1 MIVFEKLVIKNFLSI
16 QEAELVLQKGITF
29 VKGVNLDDS
38 KSTSNA
44 AGKTAIFDAL
54 YWVLYGETSKG
65 KSADSIINKQS
76 GRETSVGLYFSKLE
90 DKYVVTRHRKHSI
103 FGDDLRVELNG
114 KDITV
119 KGLRQS
125 QDLLLKILGI
135 QKNFFDSTIFLTQGF
150 SSRFS
155 LLSETERRLMFE
167 KIRNVEIWDKAR
179 EIASTKAANL
189 DKELIQSRAKI
200 SVYVNENIPSLEKD
214 IERNKQQMQEYSVKL
229 QELKPDYSQVENL
242 NSTLTIEL
250 QKQQA
255 ITNKKQLINSEIEL
269 KKKALIDLDPQRKE
283 VRKKYDSVLTIFQQS
298 ESELKY
304 IPIGDCKICGKKT
317 EEFYTDKIN
326 ELKNRISGVRQQ
338 KEELSL
344 QVKQQEDSYQEI
356 NSVVQSLYQKNS
368 SIDYSLSQSLVLTEQ
383 VKSQLQEIDSVYERN
398 KQLIIQKLEDSEK
411 NISQTEE
418 KILNLQNLVQELT
431 TSSEKLNENYGVYK
445 ELDKVFSPKGIRSY
459 IIAQD
464 LETVNS
470 SMQDYSEYFFSN
482 AKARLVFKGETLES
496 SKISI
501 ELEDSNEVIFDYTDC
516 SGGQARR
523 IDLLIQLSIR
533 DLVFSISNLNANV
546 LILDEIFDS
555 LDNEG
560 RLSVLNLIQTNYKD
574 YCVYVISHIPDLP
587 YEYFD
592 NQLTLTKLNGITTVS

>member
-1 MIVFEKLVIKNFLSI
+1 M
-16 QEAELVLQKGITF
+16 
-29 VKGVNLDDS
+29 
-38 KSTSNA
+38 
-44 AGKTAIFDAL
+44 
-54 YWVLYGETSKG
+54 
-65 KSADSIINKQS
+65 
-76 GRETSVGLYFSKLE
+76 
-90 DKYVVTRHRKHSI
+90 
-103 FGDDLRVELNG
+103 
-114 KDITV
+114 
-119 KGLRQS
+119 
-125 QDLLLKILGI
+125 
-135 QKNFFDSTIFLTQGF
+135 
-150 SSRFS
+150 
-155 LLSETERRLMFE
+155 
-167 KIRNVEIWDKAR
+167 
-179 EIASTKAANL
+179 
-189 DKELIQSRAKI
+189 
-200 SVYVNENIPSLEKD
+200 
-214 IERNKQQMQEYSVKL
+214 
-229 QELKPDYSQVENL
+229 
-242 NSTLTIEL
+242 
-250 QKQQA
+250 
-255 ITNKKQLINSEIEL
+255 
-269 KKKALIDLDPQRKE
+269 
-283 VRKKYDSVLTIFQQS
+283 
-298 ESELKY
+298 
-304 IPIGDCKICGKKT
+304 
-317 EEFYTDKIN
+317 
-326 ELKNRISGVRQQ
+326 
-338 KEELSL
+338 
-344 QVKQQEDSYQEI
+344 
-356 NSVVQSLYQKNS
+356 
-368 SIDYSLSQSLVLTEQ
+368 
-383 VKSQLQEIDSVYERN
+383 KSQLQEIDSVYERN

-445 ELDKVFSPKGIRSY
+445 ELDKVFSPKGVRSY